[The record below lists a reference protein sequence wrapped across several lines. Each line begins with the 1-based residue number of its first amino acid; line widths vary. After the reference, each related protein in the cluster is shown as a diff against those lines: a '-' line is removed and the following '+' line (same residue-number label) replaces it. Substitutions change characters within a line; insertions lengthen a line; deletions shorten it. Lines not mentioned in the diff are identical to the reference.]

1 MRNLDILRPLSAAA
15 ILICLSANASSAG
28 DFVPADLGTAS
39 VQSTGQRSSQPNLDV
54 PRQMIA
60 FRQTATAMRLE
71 GEDAAKELTFYLSAD
86 QVTTAG
92 ILRLSYTNAVS
103 VMPDDAVLD
112 VELNGKP
119 LAAFP
124 IRSPNGPATHDFPVS
139 AKYLTVG
146 WNQVRLRAKQ
156 HHRIDCSVQAT
167 YELWTQVDP
176 LVSGFLTSER
186 PKDGDLASLLSV
198 GRNGDGATEIRVI
211 AGNDAPQ
218 TTLRDSLYLVQT
230 LALVLGREDLSVTIG
245 DVGGSGPGIDL
256 YLGDPSDTKLPQP
269 ARDALTA
276 APRGLFVRQGE
287 NGRHI
292 VTMRGSNKSELQ
304 SLLLAAVN
312 GPLLPLIRA
321 NKLAMTETRIDGES
335 PGTHPLSSVGY
346 QTTPFAGRLF
356 QTSFDVVMPADFYPG
371 DYATV
376 DLNLNAATAP
386 GLTPGTQ
393 LLVRVNERAV
403 ASLVLYD
410 PEGATLKDKPL
421 ELPLRAFHPGV
432 NHVRVLAEV
441 PLASDL
447 TCDPAARDEAR
458 SRFLLLEETTVTI
471 PPLARAGRLPDLAA
485 FAGTSFP
492 LKGSAAFDLY
502 VDTATPARLGSALT
516 LLTRLAMSAGHPLPA
531 ELKIGRP
538 DPRQTTNAL
547 IVGAGGEPL
556 ELAALAGQKG
566 DRLQPL
572 ATDDLIT
579 ASVTAGDQLS
589 DSQALLD
596 AFQVETRLEHDQ
608 LSLKSRASDWV
619 ARVSTTVN
627 RWLAYKDI
635 GREDVKIDPRDRLIS
650 VKQVA
655 SAESAAVWTYVNA
668 ADETMLQQGVAALTK
683 PATWTALEGGEAV
696 IRRSDLEL
704 VNRYP
709 ESYSFFPITDTSPA
723 NLRRLAAAWLSDNF
737 MIYVGLVLALM
748 GGFGWW
754 VGYVVP
760 RKGVRTVE

>member
-1 MRNLDILRPLSAAA
+1 MHNLEILRRLSAAA
-15 ILICLSANASSAG
+15 ILVCLSANASRAG
-28 DFVPADLGTAS
+28 DFVPADLGAAS
-39 VQSTGQRSSQPNLDV
+39 VQSTVQTGSDI
-54 PRQMIA
+54 PRQMVA
-60 FRQTATAMRLE
+60 FRQSATAMRLE
-71 GEDAAKELTFYLSAD
+71 GEDAPRELTFYLSPD

-124 IRSPNGPATHDFPVS
+124 IRSPNGPATHDIPVAS
-139 AKYLTVG
+139 KDLTVG
-146 WNQVRLRAKQ
+146 WNQIRLRAKQ

-167 YELWTQVDP
+167 YELWTQIDP
-176 LVSGFLTSER
+176 LVSGFLTSAR
-186 PKDGDLASLLSV
+186 PKDGDFASLLSV

-211 AGNDAPQ
+211 AGQDAPQ
-218 TTLRDSLYLVQT
+218 TTLRDSLSLVQT
-230 LALVLGREDLSVTIG
+230 LALVLGREDLSVSVG
-245 DVGGSGPGIDL
+245 DIGGSGPGIDL
-256 YLGDPSDTKLPQP
+256 YLGDPLDAKLPQP
-269 ARDALTA
+269 ARDALAA

-287 NGRHI
+287 NGRHV
-292 VTMRGSNKSELQ
+292 VTMRGSNKSEFQ

-312 GPLLPLIRA
+312 GPLLPLIRT
-321 NKLAMTETRIDGES
+321 NKLAMAQTRIDGES
-335 PGTHPLSSVGY
+335 PGTHSLSSIGY

-386 GLTPGTQ
+386 GLAPGTQ

-410 PEGATLKDKPL
+410 PEGTTLKDKPL

-432 NHVRVLAEV
+432 NHVRVLAEL

-447 TCDPAARDEAR
+447 ACDPAQREETR

-516 LLTRLAMSAGHPLPA
+516 LLTRLALSAGHPLPA

-538 DPRQTTNAL
+538 DPRQATNAL
-547 IVGAGGEPL
+547 IVGAGSEPM
-556 ELAALAGQKG
+556 ELAELAGQKG
-566 DRLQPL
+566 DRLPFS
-572 ATDDLIT
+572 ATDDLVT

-608 LSLKSRASDWV
+608 LSLKSRVSDWV
-619 ARVSTTVN
+619 ATASTTVN

-635 GREDVKIDPRDRLIS
+635 GREDVKVDPRDRLIS
-650 VKQVA
+650 VRQVA
-655 SAESAAVWTYVNA
+655 SSESSAVWTYVNA
-668 ADETMLQQGVAALTK
+668 TDETLLQQGVATLTK
-683 PATWTALEGGEAV
+683 PAIWTALEGGESV

-737 MIYVGLVLALM
+737 IIYVGLVLALM

>member
-1 MRNLDILRPLSAAA
+1 MRKLDILRPLSASA
-15 ILICLSANASSAG
+15 ILICLSTDVSSAG
-28 DFVPADLGTAS
+28 DFVPADLGAATA
-39 VQSTGQRSSQPNLDV
+39 QSTGQSGSDV
-54 PRQMIA
+54 PRQMVA
-60 FRQTATAMRLE
+60 FRQAATNMRLE
-71 GEDAAKELTFYLSAD
+71 GEDAARDLTFYLSAD

-92 ILRLSYTNAVS
+92 ILRLRYTNAVS

-124 IRSPNGPATHDFPVS
+124 IRSPNGPATHDIPVS
-139 AKYLTVG
+139 AKDLTVG
-146 WNQVRLRAKQ
+146 WNRVRLRAKQ

-176 LVSGFLTSER
+176 LVSGFLTSAR
-186 PKDGDLASLLSV
+186 PKDGDIASLLSV
-198 GRNGDGATEIRVI
+198 GRTGDGATEIRVI
-211 AGNDAPQ
+211 AANDPTQ
-218 TTLRDSLYLVQT
+218 TTLRDSLPLVQT
-230 LALVLGREDLSVTIG
+230 LALVLGREDLSVSVG
-245 DVGGSGPGIDL
+245 DVAGSGPGIDL
-256 YLGDPSDTKLPQP
+256 YLGDPSDPKLPQS
-269 ARDALTA
+269 ARDALAA

-292 VTMRGSNKSELQ
+292 VTMRGSNTSEIQ

-312 GPLLPLIRA
+312 GPMLPLIRS
-321 NKLAMTETRIDGES
+321 NKLAVAETRIDGES
-335 PGTHPLSSVGY
+335 PGTHALSSVGY

-356 QTSFDVVMPADFYPG
+356 QTSFDVVMPSDFYPG

-386 GLTPGTQ
+386 GLAPGTQ

-410 PEGATLKDKPL
+410 PESTTLKDKPL

-447 TCDPAARDEAR
+447 SCDPTARDETR

-485 FAGTSFP
+485 FAGSSFP
-492 LKGSAAFDLY
+492 LKGTTAFDLY
-502 VDTATPARLGSALT
+502 VDTATPTRFGSALT

-538 DPRQTTNAL
+538 DPHMSTNAL
-547 IVGAGGEPL
+547 IVGASGQPL
-556 ELAALAGQKG
+556 ELAALAGHKG
-566 DRLQPL
+566 DRLQPSS
-572 ATDDLIT
+572 TDDLVT
-579 ASVTAGDQLS
+579 ASVTAGEQLS

-619 ARVSTTVN
+619 ARASTTVN

-635 GREDVKIDPRDRLIS
+635 GREDVKIDPRDRLIT

-737 MIYVGLVLALM
+737 IIYVGLVLALM

>member
-1 MRNLDILRPLSAAA
+1 MRNRDVLRPLSAAA
-15 ILICLSANASSAG
+15 IFVCLSANASRSG
-28 DFVPADLGTAS
+28 DFVPVDLGTAS
-39 VQSTGQRSSQPNLDV
+39 VQSPVQAGSDI
-54 PRQMIA
+54 PRQMVA
-60 FRQTATAMRLE
+60 FRQSAAAMRLE
-71 GEDAAKELTFYLSAD
+71 GEDAPRELAFYLSAD

-92 ILRLSYTNAVS
+92 LLRLSYTNAVS
-103 VMPDDAVLD
+103 VMPEDGMLE

-119 LAAFP
+119 LAALP
-124 IRSPNGPATHDFPVS
+124 IRSPNGPATHDLAVA
-139 AKYLTVG
+139 AKDLIVG

-167 YELWTQVDP
+167 YELWTQIDP
-176 LVSGFLTSER
+176 LVSGFLTSAG
-186 PKDGDLASLLSV
+186 PKDGDIASLLSV

-211 AGNDAPQ
+211 AANDATQP
-218 TTLRDSLYLVQT
+218 TLRDSLPLVQT
-230 LALVLGREDLSVTIG
+230 LALVLGREDLNVSVG

-256 YLGDPSDTKLPQP
+256 YLGDPSDPKLPQP
-269 ARDALTA
+269 ARDALAA

-287 NGRHI
+287 NGRYI
-292 VTMRGSNKSELQ
+292 ITMRGSNKSELQ
-304 SLLLAAVN
+304 SRLLAAVN
-312 GPLLPLIRA
+312 GPLLPLIRS
-321 NKLAMTETRIDGES
+321 NKVAMTEMRIDGES
-335 PGTHPLSSVGY
+335 PGTHPLSSIGY

-410 PEGATLKDKPL
+410 PEGTTLKDKPL

-441 PLASDL
+441 PIASDL
-447 TCDPAARDEAR
+447 TCDPASRDEAR

-492 LKGSAAFDLY
+492 FKSSAAFDLY
-502 VDTATPARLGSALT
+502 VDTATPVRLGSALT
-516 LLTRLAMSAGHPLPA
+516 LLTRLARSAGHPLPA

-538 DPRQTTNAL
+538 DPRQSTNAL
-547 IVGAGGEPL
+547 IVGASGEPL
-556 ELAALAGQKG
+556 ELAALAGQKR
-566 DRLQPL
+566 DRLQPSSI
-572 ATDDLIT
+572 DDLTT
-579 ASVTAGDQLS
+579 ASVVAGGPLS

-619 ARVSTTVN
+619 ARASTTVN

-635 GREDVKIDPRDRLIS
+635 GREDVKVDPHDRLIS
-650 VKQVA
+650 VRQVA
-655 SAESAAVWTYVNA
+655 SSESSAVWTYVNA
-668 ADETMLQQGVAALTK
+668 ADESMLQQGVAALTK

-709 ESYSFFPITDTSPA
+709 ESYSFFPITDTSLA

-737 MIYVGLVLALM
+737 IVYVGLVLALM

>member
-1 MRNLDILRPLSAAA
+1 MHNLEVLRRLSAAA
-15 ILICLSANASSAG
+15 ILICLSANASHAG
-28 DFVPADLGTAS
+28 DFVPADLGAAS
-39 VQSTGQRSSQPNLDV
+39 VQSAGQAVSDI
-54 PRQMIA
+54 PRQMVA

-71 GEDAAKELTFYLSAD
+71 GEDAARELSFYLSAE
-86 QVTTAG
+86 QVATAG
-92 ILRLSYTNAVS
+92 LLRLSYTNAVS
-103 VMPDDAVLD
+103 VMPDDAMLD
-112 VELNGKP
+112 IELNGKP
-119 LAAFP
+119 LTALP
-124 IRSPNGPATHDFPVS
+124 IRSPNGPATHDIPVA
-139 AKYLTVG
+139 AKDLTVG

-176 LVSGFLTSER
+176 LISGFLTSAR
-186 PKDGDLASLLSV
+186 PKDGDLAGLLSV

-211 AGNDAPQ
+211 ARNDAPQ
-218 TTLRDSLYLVQT
+218 TILRDSLPLVQT
-230 LALVLGREDLSVTIG
+230 LALVLGREDLDITVG

-256 YLGDPSDTKLPQP
+256 YLGDPADANLPQP
-269 ARDALTA
+269 ARDALAA

-287 NGRHI
+287 HGRQI

-304 SLLLAAVN
+304 SLLVAAVN

-321 NKLAMTETRIDGES
+321 NKFAMTKTRIDGES
-335 PGTHPLSSVGY
+335 PGTHPLSSIGY

-386 GLTPGTQ
+386 GLAPGTQ

-410 PEGATLKDKPL
+410 PEGTTLENKPL

-447 TCDPAARDEAR
+447 VCDPAARDEAR

-492 LKGSAAFDLY
+492 FKGPAAFDFY
-502 VDTATPARLGSALT
+502 VDAATPARLGSALT

-538 DPRQTTNAL
+538 DPRKTTNAL

-566 DRLQPL
+566 DRLQPSS
-572 ATDDLIT
+572 TDDLIT
-579 ASVTAGDQLS
+579 ASVKAGGQLS

-596 AFQVETRLEHDQ
+596 AFQVETRLERDQ

-619 ARVSTTVN
+619 ATASTTVN

-650 VKQVA
+650 LKQVA
-655 SAESAAVWTYVNA
+655 SADGAAVWTYVNA
-668 ADETMLQQGVAALTK
+668 VDETMLQQGVAALTK
-683 PATWTALEGGEAV
+683 PATWTALEGGESV

-737 MIYVGLVLALM
+737 IIYVGLVLALM

>member
-1 MRNLDILRPLSAAA
+1 MHNLEILRRLSAAA
-15 ILICLSANASSAG
+15 ILVCLSANASGAG
-28 DFVPADLGTAS
+28 DFVPADLGAAS
-39 VQSTGQRSSQPNLDV
+39 VQSTVQTGSDI
-54 PRQMIA
+54 PRQMVA
-60 FRQTATAMRLE
+60 FRQPATAMRLE
-71 GEDAAKELTFYLSAD
+71 GEDAPRELTFYLSPD

-124 IRSPNGPATHDFPVS
+124 IRSPNGPATHDIPVAS
-139 AKYLTVG
+139 KDLTVG
-146 WNQVRLRAKQ
+146 WNQIRLRAKQ

-167 YELWTQVDP
+167 YELWTQIDP
-176 LVSGFLTSER
+176 LVSGFLTSAR
-186 PKDGDLASLLSV
+186 PKDGDFASLLSV

-211 AGNDAPQ
+211 AGQDAPQ
-218 TTLRDSLYLVQT
+218 TTLRDSLSLVQT
-230 LALVLGREDLSVTIG
+230 LALVLGREDLSVSVG
-245 DVGGSGPGIDL
+245 DVGGSGPGIDI
-256 YLGDPSDTKLPQP
+256 YLGDPLDAKLPQP
-269 ARDALTA
+269 ARDALAA

-287 NGRHI
+287 NGRYV
-292 VTMRGSNKSELQ
+292 VTMRGSNKSEFQ

-312 GPLLPLIRA
+312 GPLLPLIRT
-321 NKLAMTETRIDGES
+321 NKLAMAQTRIDGES
-335 PGTHPLSSVGY
+335 PGTHSLSSIGY

-386 GLTPGTQ
+386 GLAPGTQ

-410 PEGATLKDKPL
+410 PEGTTLKDKPL

-432 NHVRVLAEV
+432 NHVRVLAEL

-447 TCDPAARDEAR
+447 SCDPAQREEAR

-516 LLTRLAMSAGHPLPA
+516 LLTRLALSAGHPLPA

-538 DPRQTTNAL
+538 DPRQSTNAL
-547 IVGAGGEPL
+547 IVGAGDEPL
-556 ELAALAGQKG
+556 ELAELAGQKG
-566 DRLQPL
+566 DRLPFS
-572 ATDDLIT
+572 ATDDLVT

-619 ARVSTTVN
+619 ATASTTIN

-635 GREDVKIDPRDRLIS
+635 GREDVKVDPRDKLIS
-650 VKQVA
+650 VRQVA
-655 SAESAAVWTYVNA
+655 SSESSAVWTYVNA
-668 ADETMLQQGVAALTK
+668 ADETLLQQGVAALTK
-683 PATWTALEGGEAV
+683 PATWTALEGEESV

-737 MIYVGLVLALM
+737 IIYVGLVLALM

>member
-1 MRNLDILRPLSAAA
+1 MHNLEVLRRLSAAA
-15 ILICLSANASSAG
+15 ILICLSANASHAV
-28 DFVPADLGTAS
+28 DFVPADLGAAS
-39 VQSTGQRSSQPNLDV
+39 VQSAGQAVSDI
-54 PRQMIA
+54 PRQMVA

-71 GEDAAKELTFYLSAD
+71 GEDAARELSFYMSAE
-86 QVTTAG
+86 QVATAG
-92 ILRLSYTNAVS
+92 LLRLSYTNAVS

-112 VELNGKP
+112 IELNGKP
-119 LAAFP
+119 LAALP
-124 IRSPNGPATHDFPVS
+124 IRSPNGPATHDIPVA
-139 AKYLTVG
+139 AKDLTVG

-176 LVSGFLTSER
+176 LISGFLTSAR
-186 PKDGDLASLLSV
+186 PKDGDLAGLLSV

-218 TTLRDSLYLVQT
+218 TTLRDSLPLVQT
-230 LALVLGREDLSVTIG
+230 LALVLGREDLDITVG

-256 YLGDPSDTKLPQP
+256 YLGDPADANLPQP
-269 ARDALTA
+269 ARDALA
-276 APRGLFVRQGE
+276 GAPRGLFVRQGE
-287 NGRHI
+287 HGRQI

-304 SLLLAAVN
+304 SLLVAAVN

-321 NKLAMTETRIDGES
+321 NKFAMTKTRIDGES
-335 PGTHPLSSVGY
+335 PGTHPLSSIGY

-386 GLTPGTQ
+386 GLAPGTQ

-410 PEGATLKDKPL
+410 PEGTTLENKPL

-447 TCDPAARDEAR
+447 VCDPAARDEAR

-492 LKGSAAFDLY
+492 FNGQAAFDFY
-502 VDTATPARLGSALT
+502 VDAATPARLGSALT

-538 DPRQTTNAL
+538 DPRKTTNAL

-566 DRLQPL
+566 DRLQPSS
-572 ATDDLIT
+572 TDDLIT
-579 ASVTAGDQLS
+579 ASVKAGGQLS

-596 AFQVETRLEHDQ
+596 AFQVETRLERDQ

-619 ARVSTTVN
+619 ATASTTVN

-635 GREDVKIDPRDRLIS
+635 GREDVMVDPRDQLIS
-650 VKQVA
+650 IRQVA
-655 SAESAAVWTYVNA
+655 SSESSAVWTYVNA
-668 ADETMLQQGVAALTK
+668 SDETLLHQGVAALTK
-683 PATWTALEGGEAV
+683 PATWTALEGGESV

-737 MIYVGLVLALM
+737 IIYVGLVLTLM

>member
-1 MRNLDILRPLSAAA
+1 MHNLEILRRLSAAA
-15 ILICLSANASSAG
+15 ILVCLSANASPAG
-28 DFVPADLGTAS
+28 DFVPTDLGAAS
-39 VQSTGQRSSQPNLDV
+39 VQSTVQTGSDI
-54 PRQMIA
+54 PRQMVA
-60 FRQTATAMRLE
+60 FRQSATAMRLE
-71 GEDAAKELTFYLSAD
+71 GEDAPRELTFYLSPD

-119 LAAFP
+119 LATFP
-124 IRSPNGPATHDFPVS
+124 IRSPNGPATHDIPVA
-139 AKYLTVG
+139 AKDLTVG
-146 WNQVRLRAKQ
+146 WNQIRLRAKQ

-167 YELWTQVDP
+167 YELWTQIDP
-176 LVSGFLTSER
+176 LVSGFLTSAR
-186 PKDGDLASLLSV
+186 PKDGDFASLLSV

-211 AGNDAPQ
+211 AGEDAPQ
-218 TTLRDSLYLVQT
+218 TTLRDSLSLVQT
-230 LALVLGREDLSVTIG
+230 LALVLGREDLSVSVG
-245 DVGGSGPGIDL
+245 GVGGSGPGIDL
-256 YLGDPSDTKLPQP
+256 YLGDPLDAKLPQP
-269 ARDALTA
+269 ARDALAA

-287 NGRHI
+287 NGRQI

-312 GPLLPLIRA
+312 GPLLPLIRT
-321 NKLAMTETRIDGES
+321 NKLAMAQTRIDGEN
-335 PGTHPLSSVGY
+335 PGTHSLSSIGY

-386 GLTPGTQ
+386 GLAPGTQ

-410 PEGATLKDKPL
+410 PEGTTLKDKPL
-421 ELPLRAFHPGV
+421 ALPLRAFHPGV
-432 NHVRVLAEV
+432 NHVRVLAEL

-447 TCDPAARDEAR
+447 SCDPAQREEAR

-516 LLTRLAMSAGHPLPA
+516 LLTRLALSAGHPLSA

-538 DPRQTTNAL
+538 DPRQSMNAL
-547 IVGAGGEPL
+547 VVGVGNERL
-556 ELAALAGQKG
+556 ELAELAGQKG
-566 DRLQPL
+566 DRLPL
-572 ATDDLIT
+572 SATDDLVT

-619 ARVSTTVN
+619 ATASTTVN

-635 GREDVKIDPRDRLIS
+635 GREDVKVDPRDKLIS
-650 VKQVA
+650 VRQVA
-655 SAESAAVWTYVNA
+655 SSESSAVWTYVNA
-668 ADETMLQQGVAALTK
+668 ADETLLQQGVAALTK
-683 PATWTALEGGEAV
+683 PATWTALEGEESV

-737 MIYVGLVLALM
+737 IIYVGLVLALM

>member
-1 MRNLDILRPLSAAA
+1 MHNHEFLRRLSAAA
-15 ILICLSANASSAG
+15 MLICLSANVSRAG

-39 VQSTGQRSSQPNLDV
+39 VQSTLQAASDI
-54 PRQMIA
+54 PRQMVA

-71 GEDAAKELTFYLSAD
+71 GEGAARELTFYLSPE

-103 VMPDDAVLD
+103 VLPDDAVLD

-119 LAAFP
+119 LAALP
-124 IRSPNGPATHDFPVS
+124 IRSPNGPATHDLPVS
-139 AKYLTVG
+139 AKDLTVG
-146 WNQVRLRAKQ
+146 WNKVRLRAKQ

-167 YELWTQVDP
+167 YELWTQIDP
-176 LVSGFLTSER
+176 LVSGFLSGAR
-186 PKDGDLASLLSV
+186 PRDGDLASLLSV

-211 AGNDAPQ
+211 AGNEAPQ
-218 TTLRDSLYLVQT
+218 TTLRDGLPLVQT
-230 LALVLGREDLSVTIG
+230 LALVLGREDLSVSVG

-256 YLGDPSDTKLPQP
+256 FIGDPSDTKLPQT
-269 ARDALTA
+269 ARDALNA

-287 NGRHI
+287 NGRHV
-292 VTMRGSNKSELQ
+292 VTMRGSNKSEIQ

-321 NKLAMTETRIDGES
+321 NKLAMAQTRIDGES

-376 DLNLNAATAP
+376 DLDLNAATAP
-386 GLTPGTQ
+386 GLAPGTQ

-410 PEGATLKDKPL
+410 PEGTTLKEKPL

-432 NHVRVLAEV
+432 NHVRVLAEL

-447 TCDPAARDEAR
+447 TCDPAGRDEAR

-492 LKGSAAFDLY
+492 FKGADSFGLY
-502 VDTATPARLGSALT
+502 VDTPTPARLGSALT
-516 LLTRLAMSAGHPLPA
+516 LLTRLALSAGHPLPA

-538 DPRQTTNAL
+538 DARQSTNAL
-547 IVGAGGEPL
+547 IVGAGEEPL
-556 ELAALAGQKG
+556 ELAELSGQKG
-566 DRLQPL
+566 DRLQL
-572 ATDDLIT
+572 SATDDLVT
-579 ASVTAGDQLS
+579 ASVTTGGQIS

-596 AFQVETRLEHDQ
+596 AFQVETRLAHDQ
-608 LSLKSRASDWV
+608 LSLKSRASDWI
-619 ARVSTTVN
+619 ARASTTVN

-635 GREDVKIDPRDRLIS
+635 GREDVKVDPRDRLIS
-650 VKQVA
+650 LRQVA
-655 SAESAAVWTYVNA
+655 AAEGAAVWTYVNA
-668 ADETMLQQGVAALTK
+668 SDETLLQQGVAALTR

-709 ESYSFFPITDTSPA
+709 ETYSFFPITDTSPT

>member
-1 MRNLDILRPLSAAA
+1 MHNLDILRRLSAAA
-15 ILICLSANASSAG
+15 ILFCLSANATRAG

-39 VQSTGQRSSQPNLDV
+39 VQSAVQAGSDI
-54 PRQMIA
+54 PRHMIA
-60 FRQTATAMRLE
+60 FRQTATGMRLE
-71 GEDAAKELTFYLSAD
+71 GEDAPRELSFYLSAD
-86 QVTTAG
+86 QVTAAG

-103 VMPDDAVLD
+103 VMPDTAVLD
-112 VELNGKP
+112 IELNGKP
-119 LAAFP
+119 LTALP
-124 IRSPNGPATHDFPVS
+124 IRSPNGPATHDIPVA
-139 AKYLTVG
+139 AKDLAVG

-156 HHRIDCSVQAT
+156 HHRIDCSIDAT
-167 YELWTQVDP
+167 YELWTQIDP
-176 LVSGFLTSER
+176 LVSGFLSSAP
-186 PKDGDLASLLSV
+186 PKDGDFASLLSV
-198 GRNGDGATEIRVI
+198 GRNGDGATEIRVV
-211 AGNDAPQ
+211 AGKDARQ
-218 TTLRDSLYLVQT
+218 VTLRDSLPLVQT
-230 LALVLGREDLSVTIG
+230 LALLLGREDLSVSVG
-245 DVGGSGPGIDL
+245 DFGGSGPGIDL
-256 YLGDPSDTKLPQP
+256 YLGDPADAKLPQS
-269 ARDALTA
+269 ARDTLAA
-276 APRGLFVRQGE
+276 APRGLFVLQGE
-287 NGRHI
+287 NGRQI
-292 VTMRGSNKSELQ
+292 VTLRGSNKSELQ

-312 GPLLPLIRA
+312 GPLLPVIRA
-321 NKLAMTETRIDGES
+321 NKLTMAQTRIDGES
-335 PGTHPLSSVGY
+335 PGTHPLSRIGY

-376 DLNLNAATAP
+376 DLNLDAATAP
-386 GLTPGTQ
+386 GLAPGTQ

-410 PEGATLKDKPL
+410 PEGTTLKDKPL

-432 NHVRVLAEV
+432 NHVRVLAEL
-441 PLASDL
+441 PTASDL
-447 TCDPAARDEAR
+447 VCDPAGRDETR

-492 LKGSAAFDLY
+492 FTGSSTFDLY

-538 DPRQTTNAL
+538 NPRQSTNAL

-556 ELAALAGQKG
+556 ELAALKG
-566 DRLQPL
+566 DRLQPFS
-572 ATDDLIT
+572 TDDLTT
-579 ASVTAGDQLS
+579 ASVSTNDQLS

-619 ARVSTTVN
+619 ARASTTVN

-635 GREDVKIDPRDRLIS
+635 GREDVTVDPRDRLIS
-650 VKQVA
+650 VRQVA
-655 SAESAAVWTYVNA
+655 AAEGAAVWTYVKA
-668 ADETMLQQGVAALTK
+668 ADETLLQQGVTALTK

-709 ESYSFFPITDTSPA
+709 ETYSFFPITDTSPA

-737 MIYVGLVLALM
+737 LIYVGLVLALM
-748 GGFGWW
+748 GSFGWW

>member
-15 ILICLSANASSAG
+15 ILLCLSPDVSSAG
-28 DFVPADLGTAS
+28 DFVPADLGTAT
-39 VQSTGQRSSQPNLDV
+39 VQSTGQTSSDV
-54 PRQMIA
+54 PRQMVA

-71 GEDAAKELTFYLSAD
+71 GEDAARDLTFYLSAD

-103 VMPDDAVLD
+103 VMPDDATLD

-124 IRSPNGPATHDFPVS
+124 IRSPNGPATHDIPVA
-139 AKYLTVG
+139 AKDLAVG

-176 LVSGFLTSER
+176 LVSGFLTSAR
-186 PKDGDLASLLSV
+186 PKAGDIASLLSV

-211 AGNDAPQ
+211 AGQDAPQ
-218 TTLRDSLYLVQT
+218 TTLRDSLSLVQT
-230 LALVLGREDLSVTIG
+230 LALVLGREDLSVSVG

-256 YLGDPSDTKLPQP
+256 YLGDPSDAKLPQP
-269 ARDALTA
+269 ARDALAA

-287 NGRHI
+287 NGRHM
-292 VTMRGSNKSELQ
+292 VTMRGSNKSEFQ

-321 NKLAMTETRIDGES
+321 NKLSMTETRIDGES

-376 DLNLNAATAP
+376 DLNLDAATAP
-386 GLTPGTQ
+386 GLAPGTQ

-410 PEGATLKDKPL
+410 PEGTTLKDKPL

-441 PLASDL
+441 PIASDL
-447 TCDPAARDEAR
+447 TCDPASREEAR

-492 LKGSAAFDLY
+492 LKGSATFDLY

-516 LLTRLAMSAGHPLPA
+516 LLTRLALSAGHPLPA
-531 ELKIGRP
+531 ELKAGRP
-538 DPRQTTNAL
+538 DPRKSTNAL
-547 IVGAGGEPL
+547 IVGATGEPL
-556 ELAALAGQKG
+556 ELAALAGHKG
-566 DRLQPL
+566 DRLQPSSI
-572 ATDDLIT
+572 DDLTT
-579 ASVTAGDQLS
+579 ASVVAGDPLS

-635 GREDVKIDPRDRLIS
+635 GREDVKVDLRDRLIS
-650 VKQVA
+650 VRQVA
-655 SAESAAVWTYVNA
+655 SSESSAVWTYVNA
-668 ADETMLQQGVAALTK
+668 ADESLLQQGVAALTK

-709 ESYSFFPITDTSPA
+709 ENYSFFPITDTSPA

-737 MIYVGLVLALM
+737 IIYVGLVLALM

>member
-1 MRNLDILRPLSAAA
+1 MRNLEILRRLSAAA
-15 ILICLSANASSAG
+15 ILVCLPAGGSRAG
-28 DFVPADLGTAS
+28 DFVPADLGTTS
-39 VQSTGQRSSQPNLDV
+39 VETAVQAAAPTA
-54 PRQMIA
+54 RQMIA
-60 FRQTATAMRLE
+60 FRQTAADMRLE
-71 GEDAAKELTFYLSAD
+71 GEDATRDLSFYLSAS

-92 ILRLSYTNAVS
+92 LLRLSYTNAVS
-103 VMPDDAVLD
+103 IMPDDAVLD

-119 LAAFP
+119 LVAFP
-124 IRSPNGPATHDFPVS
+124 IRSPNGPATHDIAVD
-139 AKYLTVG
+139 AKDLTVG
-146 WNQVRLRAKQ
+146 WNRVRLRAKQ
-156 HHRIDCSVQAT
+156 YHRIDCSVQAT

-176 LVSGFLTSER
+176 LVSGFLTSAR
-186 PKDGDLASLLSV
+186 PNEGDFASLLAV

-211 AGNDAPQ
+211 AGNDAAQ
-218 TTLRDSLYLVQT
+218 TTLRDSLPVAQT
-230 LALVLGREDLSVTIG
+230 LALVLDREDLSVTVG

-256 YLGDPSDTKLPQP
+256 YLGDPEDAKLPQA
-269 ARDALTA
+269 ARDALSA
-276 APRGLFVRQGE
+276 APRGLSVREGE

-292 VTMRGSNKSELQ
+292 VTIRGSNKSELQ

-312 GPLLPLIRA
+312 GPLQPLIRSQKQA
-321 NKLAMTETRIDGES
+321 LGKTRIDGES
-335 PGTHPLSSVGY
+335 PGTHTLSSVGY

-356 QTSFDVVMPADFYPG
+356 QTGFDVVMPADFYPG

-376 DLNLNAATAP
+376 DLHLNAATAP
-386 GLTPGTQ
+386 GLAPGTQ

-410 PEGATLKDKPL
+410 PEGTTLKDKPL

-432 NHVRVLAEV
+432 NHVRILAEV

-447 TCDPAARDEAR
+447 ACDPAARDEAR

-492 LKGSAAFDLY
+492 FQGSAAFDLY
-502 VDTATPARLGSALT
+502 VDKATPARLGSALT
-516 LLTRLAMSAGHPLPA
+516 LLSRLAMSAGHPLAA
-531 ELKIGRP
+531 EIKIGRP
-538 DPRQTTNAL
+538 DPRQSTNAL
-547 IVGAGGEPL
+547 IIGAGSEPL

-566 DRLQPL
+566 NRPRPS

-579 ASVTAGDQLS
+579 ASVTTGDQLS

-596 AFQVETRLEHDQ
+596 AFQVETRLEQDQ
-608 LSLKSRASDWV
+608 RSLKSRASDWV
-619 ARVSTTVN
+619 ARASTTVN

-635 GREDVKIDPRDRLIS
+635 GREDVKIDPRDRMIS

-655 SAESAAVWTYVNA
+655 SAEGDAVWTYINA
-668 ADETMLQQGVAALTK
+668 PDEALLQQGVAALTM
-683 PATWTALEGGEAV
+683 PATWTTLEGGEAV
-696 IRRSDLEL
+696 IRRSDLQL

-709 ESYSFFPITDTSPA
+709 ESYSFLPITDTSPA

-737 MIYVGLVLALM
+737 IVYVGLVLAFM
-748 GGFGWW
+748 GSFGCW

>member
-1 MRNLDILRPLSAAA
+1 MHKVAILRRLSAAA
-15 ILICLSANASSAG
+15 ILVCLSANASRAG
-28 DFVPADLGTAS
+28 DFVPADLGAAS
-39 VQSTGQRSSQPNLDV
+39 VQSTVQTGSDI
-54 PRQMIA
+54 PRQMVA
-60 FRQTATAMRLE
+60 FRQSATAMRLE
-71 GEDAAKELTFYLSAD
+71 GEDTPRELTFYLSPD

-119 LAAFP
+119 LAALP
-124 IRSPNGPATHDFPVS
+124 IRSPNGPATHDIPVA
-139 AKYLTVG
+139 AKDLTVG
-146 WNQVRLRAKQ
+146 WNQIRLRAKQ

-167 YELWTQVDP
+167 YELWTQIDP
-176 LVSGFLTSER
+176 LVSGFLTSAR
-186 PKDGDLASLLSV
+186 PKDGDFASLLSV

-211 AGNDAPQ
+211 VGQDAPQ
-218 TTLRDSLYLVQT
+218 TTLRDSLSLVQT
-230 LALVLGREDLSVTIG
+230 MALVLGREDLSITVG

-256 YLGDPSDTKLPQP
+256 YLGDPLDAKLPQP

-292 VTMRGSNKSELQ
+292 VTMRGSNKSEFQ

-312 GPLLPLIRA
+312 GPLLPLIRT
-321 NKLAMTETRIDGES
+321 NKLAMAQTRIDGES
-335 PGTHPLSSVGY
+335 PGTHSLSSIGY

-386 GLTPGTQ
+386 GLAPGTQ

-403 ASLVLYD
+403 ASLVLYN
-410 PEGATLKDKPL
+410 PEGTTLKDKPL

-432 NHVRVLAEV
+432 NHVRVLAEL

-447 TCDPAARDEAR
+447 TCDPARRDEAR

-516 LLTRLAMSAGHPLPA
+516 LLTRLALSAGHPLPA

-538 DPRQTTNAL
+538 DPRQSTNAL
-547 IVGAGGEPL
+547 VVGVGDQRL
-556 ELAALAGQKG
+556 ELAELAGQKG
-566 DRLQPL
+566 DRLPFS
-572 ATDDLIT
+572 ATDNLVT
-579 ASVTAGDQLS
+579 ASVTAGNQLS

-619 ARVSTTVN
+619 ATASTTVN

-635 GREDVKIDPRDRLIS
+635 GREDVQVDPRDRLIS
-650 VKQVA
+650 VRQVA
-655 SAESAAVWTYVNA
+655 SSESSAVWTYVSA
-668 ADETMLQQGVAALTK
+668 ADETLLQQGVAALTK

-737 MIYVGLVLALM
+737 IIYVGLVLALM

>member
-15 ILICLSANASSAG
+15 ILLCLSTDVSSAG
-28 DFVPADLGTAS
+28 DFVPADLGTAT
-39 VQSTGQRSSQPNLDV
+39 VQTAGQTSSDV
-54 PRQMIA
+54 PRQMVA

-71 GEDAAKELTFYLSAD
+71 GEDAARDLTFYLSAD

-103 VMPDDAVLD
+103 VMPDDATLD

-124 IRSPNGPATHDFPVS
+124 IRSPNGPATHDIPVA
-139 AKYLTVG
+139 AKDLAVG

-176 LVSGFLTSER
+176 LVSGFLTSAR
-186 PKDGDLASLLSV
+186 PKDGDIASLLSV

-218 TTLRDSLYLVQT
+218 TTLRDSLSLVQT
-230 LALVLGREDLSVTIG
+230 LALVLGREDLSVSVG

-256 YLGDPSDTKLPQP
+256 YLGDPLDARLPQP
-269 ARDALTA
+269 ARDALAA

-292 VTMRGSNKSELQ
+292 VTMRGANKSEFQ

-321 NKLAMTETRIDGES
+321 NKLSMTETRIDGES

-386 GLTPGTQ
+386 GLAPGTQ

-403 ASLVLYD
+403 ASLVLYN

-441 PLASDL
+441 PIASDL
-447 TCDPAARDEAR
+447 TCDPALRDEAR

-492 LKGSAAFDLY
+492 LKGSATFDLY

-516 LLTRLAMSAGHPLPA
+516 LLTRLALSAGHPLPA
-531 ELKIGRP
+531 ELKTGRP
-538 DPRQTTNAL
+538 DPRKSTNAL
-547 IVGAGGEPL
+547 IVGATGEPL
-556 ELAALAGQKG
+556 ELAALAGHKG
-566 DRLQPL
+566 DRLQPSSI
-572 ATDDLIT
+572 DDLTT
-579 ASVTAGDQLS
+579 ASVVAGDPLS

-619 ARVSTTVN
+619 ARASTTVN

-635 GREDVKIDPRDRLIS
+635 GREDVKVDPRDRLIS
-650 VKQVA
+650 VRQVA
-655 SAESAAVWTYVNA
+655 SSESSAVWTYVSA
-668 ADETMLQQGVAALTK
+668 ADESMLQQGVAALTK

-737 MIYVGLVLALM
+737 IIYVGLVLALM

>member
-1 MRNLDILRPLSAAA
+1 MHNLEILRRLSAAA
-15 ILICLSANASSAG
+15 ILVCLSANASRAG

-39 VQSTGQRSSQPNLDV
+39 VQSTVQTGSDIL
-54 PRQMIA
+54 RQMVA
-60 FRQTATAMRLE
+60 FRQSATAMRLE
-71 GEDAAKELTFYLSAD
+71 GEDAPRELTFYLSAD

-103 VMPDDAVLD
+103 VLPDDAMLD

-124 IRSPNGPATHDFPVS
+124 IRSPNGPATHDIPVA
-139 AKYLTVG
+139 AKDLTVG

-167 YELWTQVDP
+167 YELWTQIDP
-176 LVSGFLTSER
+176 LVSGFLTSAR
-186 PKDGDLASLLSV
+186 PKDGDIASLLSV
-198 GRNGDGATEIRVI
+198 GRNGEGATEIRVI
-211 AGNDAPQ
+211 AGQDASQ
-218 TTLRDSLYLVQT
+218 TTLRDSLPLVQT
-230 LALVLGREDLSVTIG
+230 LALVLGREDLSVSVG

-256 YLGDPSDTKLPQP
+256 YLGDPLDAKLPQP
-269 ARDALTA
+269 ARDALAA

-287 NGRHI
+287 NGRHV
-292 VTMRGSNKSELQ
+292 VTMRGSNKSEFQ

-321 NKLAMTETRIDGES
+321 NKLAMAETRIDGES
-335 PGTHPLSSVGY
+335 PGTHALSSIGY

-386 GLTPGTQ
+386 GLAPGTQ

-410 PEGATLKDKPL
+410 PEGTTLKDKPL

-432 NHVRVLAEV
+432 NHVRVLAEL

-447 TCDPAARDEAR
+447 ACDPAQRDEAR

-516 LLTRLAMSAGHPLPA
+516 LLTRLALSAGHPLPA

-538 DPRQTTNAL
+538 DPRLSANAL
-547 IVGAGGEPL
+547 IVGAGDEPL
-556 ELAALAGQKG
+556 ELAELAGQKG
-566 DRLQPL
+566 DRLPL
-572 ATDDLIT
+572 SATDDLVT

-589 DSQALLD
+589 DSQAPLD

-635 GREDVKIDPRDRLIS
+635 GREDAKVDPRDRLIS
-650 VKQVA
+650 VRQVA
-655 SAESAAVWTYVNA
+655 SSESSAVWTYVNA
-668 ADETMLQQGVAALTK
+668 ADETLLQQGVAALTK

-737 MIYVGLVLALM
+737 IIYVGLVLALM

>member
-1 MRNLDILRPLSAAA
+1 MHNHEFLRRLSAAA
-15 ILICLSANASSAG
+15 MLICLSANVSRAG

-39 VQSTGQRSSQPNLDV
+39 VQSTLQAASDI
-54 PRQMIA
+54 PRQMVA

-71 GEDAAKELTFYLSAD
+71 GEGAARELTFYLSPE

-103 VMPDDAVLD
+103 VLPDDAMLD

-119 LAAFP
+119 LAALP
-124 IRSPNGPATHDFPVS
+124 IRSPNGPATHDLPVS
-139 AKYLTVG
+139 AKDLTVG
-146 WNQVRLRAKQ
+146 WNKVRLRAKQ

-167 YELWTQVDP
+167 YELWTQIDP
-176 LVSGFLTSER
+176 LVSGFLSGAR
-186 PKDGDLASLLSV
+186 PRDGDLASLLSV
-198 GRNGDGATEIRVI
+198 GRNGDGATEIRMI
-211 AGNDAPQ
+211 AGNEAPQ
-218 TTLRDSLYLVQT
+218 TILRDGLSLVQT
-230 LALVLGREDLSVTIG
+230 LALVLGREDLSVSVG

-256 YLGDPSDTKLPQP
+256 FIGDPSDTKLPQT
-269 ARDALTA
+269 ARDALNA

-287 NGRHI
+287 NGRHV
-292 VTMRGSNKSELQ
+292 VTMRGSNKSEIQ

-321 NKLAMTETRIDGES
+321 NKLAMAQTRIDGES

-376 DLNLNAATAP
+376 DLDLNAATAP
-386 GLTPGTQ
+386 GLAPGTQ

-410 PEGATLKDKPL
+410 PEGTTLKDKPL

-432 NHVRVLAEV
+432 NHVRVLAEL

-447 TCDPAARDEAR
+447 TCDPAGRDEAR

-492 LKGSAAFDLY
+492 FKGADSFGLY
-502 VDTATPARLGSALT
+502 VDTPTPARLGSALT

-538 DPRQTTNAL
+538 DARQSTNAL
-547 IVGAGGEPL
+547 IVGAGEEPL
-556 ELAALAGQKG
+556 ELAELSGQKG
-566 DRLQPL
+566 DRLQL
-572 ATDDLIT
+572 SATDDLVT
-579 ASVTAGDQLS
+579 ASVTTGGQIS

-596 AFQVETRLEHDQ
+596 AFQVETRLAHDQ
-608 LSLKSRASDWV
+608 LSLKSRASDWI
-619 ARVSTTVN
+619 ARASTTVN

-635 GREDVKIDPRDRLIS
+635 GREDVKVDPRDRLIS
-650 VKQVA
+650 LRQVA
-655 SAESAAVWTYVNA
+655 AAEGTAVWTYVNA
-668 ADETMLQQGVAALTK
+668 SDETLLQQGVAALTR

-709 ESYSFFPITDTSPA
+709 ETYGFFPITDTSPA

>member
-1 MRNLDILRPLSAAA
+1 MRNRDMLHRLSGAAF
-15 ILICLSANASSAG
+15 LICLSASASRGG
-28 DFVPADLGTAS
+28 DFVPADLGTTS
-39 VQSTGQRSSQPNLDV
+39 VETTVQAGPDLA
-54 PRQMIA
+54 RQLVA
-60 FRQTATAMRLE
+60 FNQTATAMRLE
-71 GEDAAKELTFYLSAD
+71 GEDASRELTFYLSAD

-92 ILRLSYTNAVS
+92 LLRLSYTNAVS

-112 VELNGKP
+112 VELNGKS

-124 IRSPNGPATHDFPVS
+124 IRSPNGPATHDIPVA
-139 AKYLTVG
+139 AKDLTVG
-146 WNQVRLRAKQ
+146 WNQVRLRARQ

-176 LVSGFLTSER
+176 LVSGFLTSAR

-198 GRNGDGATEIRVI
+198 GRNGDGATEIRVV
-211 AGNDAPQ
+211 AGSDASQ
-218 TTLRDSLYLVQT
+218 TPLRDSLPLVQT
-230 LALVLGREDLSVTIG
+230 LALVLGREDLNVSIG
-245 DVGGSGPGIDL
+245 DAGGSGPGIDL
-256 YLGDPSDTKLPQP
+256 YLGDPSDVKLPQP
-269 ARDALTA
+269 ARDALAT

-287 NGRHI
+287 NGRYM

-312 GPLLPLIRA
+312 GPLLPLIRS
-321 NKLAMTETRIDGES
+321 NKRAMTETRIDGEI
-335 PGTHPLSSVGY
+335 PGRHTLSSIGY
-346 QTTPFAGRLF
+346 QTMPFAGRLF
-356 QTSFDVVMPADFYPG
+356 QTSFDVLMPSDFYPG

-376 DLNLNAATAP
+376 DLNLDAATAP
-386 GLTPGTQ
+386 GLASGTQ

-410 PEGATLKDKPL
+410 PEGTTLKDKPL
-421 ELPLRAFHPGV
+421 KLPLRAFHPGV
-432 NHVRVLAEV
+432 NHVRVLAEL

-447 TCDPAARDEAR
+447 ACDPTARDEAR

-492 LKGSAAFDLY
+492 FKGSAAFDLY
-502 VDTATPARLGSALT
+502 VDTATPAQLGSALT

-538 DPRQTTNAL
+538 DPRQPTNAL
-547 IVGAGGEPL
+547 IIGAGGEPL
-556 ELAALAGQKG
+556 ELASLPGHKG
-566 DRLQPL
+566 DRLPSSSTDPL
-572 ATDDLIT
+572 TT
-579 ASVTAGDQLS
+579 ASVTAGNGVS

-596 AFQVETRLEHDQ
+596 AFQIETRLEQDQ
-608 LSLKSRASDWV
+608 LSLKSRVLDWA
-619 ARVSTTVN
+619 ARASTTVN
-627 RWLAYKDI
+627 RWLDYKDI
-635 GREDVKIDPRDRLIS
+635 GREDVTIDPRDRLIS
-650 VKQVA
+650 LRQVA
-655 SAESAAVWTYVNA
+655 SAESPAVWTLVNA

-683 PATWTALEGGEAV
+683 PVIWTAIEGGEAV

-737 MIYVGLVLALM
+737 IIYVGLVLALM

-754 VGYVVP
+754 VGYAVP

>member
-1 MRNLDILRPLSAAA
+1 MHNREILRGLSAAA
-15 ILICLSANASSAG
+15 ILVCLSANASRAG
-28 DFVPADLGTAS
+28 DFVPADLGAAS
-39 VQSTGQRSSQPNLDV
+39 VQSTVQAGSDI
-54 PRQMIA
+54 PRQMVA
-60 FRQTATAMRLE
+60 FRQSATAMRLE
-71 GEDAAKELTFYLSAD
+71 GEDAPRELTFYLSPD

-124 IRSPNGPATHDFPVS
+124 IRSPNGPATHDIPVA
-139 AKYLTVG
+139 AKDLTVG
-146 WNQVRLRAKQ
+146 WNQIRLRAKQ

-167 YELWTQVDP
+167 YELWTQIDP
-176 LVSGFLTSER
+176 LVSGFLTSAR
-186 PKDGDLASLLSV
+186 PKDGDFASLLSV

-211 AGNDAPQ
+211 AGQDAPQ
-218 TTLRDSLYLVQT
+218 TTLRDSLPLVQT
-230 LALVLGREDLSVTIG
+230 LALVLGREDLSVSVG

-256 YLGDPSDTKLPQP
+256 YLGDPLDAKLPQP
-269 ARDALTA
+269 ARDALAA

-287 NGRHI
+287 NGRHV
-292 VTMRGSNKSELQ
+292 VTMRGSNKSEFQ

-312 GPLLPLIRA
+312 GPLLPLIRT
-321 NKLAMTETRIDGES
+321 NKLAMAQTRIDGES
-335 PGTHPLSSVGY
+335 PGTHSLSSIGY

-386 GLTPGTQ
+386 GLAPGTQ

-410 PEGATLKDKPL
+410 PEGTTLKDKPL

-432 NHVRVLAEV
+432 NHVRVLAEL

-447 TCDPAARDEAR
+447 ACDPAQREEAR

-516 LLTRLAMSAGHPLPA
+516 LLTRLALSAGHPLPA

-538 DPRQTTNAL
+538 DPRQSTNAL
-547 IVGAGGEPL
+547 IVGAGDEPL
-556 ELAALAGQKG
+556 ELAELAGQKG
-566 DRLQPL
+566 DRLPFS
-572 ATDDLIT
+572 ATDNLVT

-608 LSLKSRASDWV
+608 LSLKSRVSDWV
-619 ARVSTTVN
+619 ATASTTIN

-635 GREDVKIDPRDRLIS
+635 GREDVKVDPRDKLIS
-650 VKQVA
+650 VRQVA
-655 SAESAAVWTYVNA
+655 SSESSAVWTYVNA
-668 ADETMLQQGVAALTK
+668 TDETLLQQGVAALTK
-683 PATWTALEGGEAV
+683 PATWTALEGEEAV

-737 MIYVGLVLALM
+737 IIYVGLVLALV

>member
-1 MRNLDILRPLSAAA
+1 MRNLDILRPLSTAA
-15 ILICLSANASSAG
+15 ILICLSTDVSSAG
-28 DFVPADLGTAS
+28 DFVPADLGTAT
-39 VQSTGQRSSQPNLDV
+39 VQNTGESGPDV
-54 PRQMIA
+54 PRQMVA
-60 FRQTATAMRLE
+60 FRQTATTMRLE
-71 GEDAAKELTFYLSAD
+71 GEDAARDLTFYLSAD

-103 VMPDDAVLD
+103 VMPDDATLD

-119 LAAFP
+119 LASFP
-124 IRSPNGPATHDFPVS
+124 IRSPNGPATHDIPVA
-139 AKYLTVG
+139 AKDLAVG

-176 LVSGFLTSER
+176 LVSGFLTSAR
-186 PKDGDLASLLSV
+186 PKDGDIASLLSV

-218 TTLRDSLYLVQT
+218 TTLRDSLSLVQT
-230 LALVLGREDLSVTIG
+230 LALVLGREDLSVSVG

-256 YLGDPSDTKLPQP
+256 YLGDPSDAKLPQP
-269 ARDALTA
+269 ARDALAA

-292 VTMRGSNKSELQ
+292 VTMRGANKSEFQ

-386 GLTPGTQ
+386 GLAPGTQ

-432 NHVRVLAEV
+432 NHFRVLAEV
-441 PLASDL
+441 PIASDL
-447 TCDPAARDEAR
+447 TCDPASRDEAR

-492 LKGSAAFDLY
+492 LKGSATFDLY

-531 ELKIGRP
+531 ELKTGRP
-538 DPRQTTNAL
+538 DPRKSTNAL
-547 IVGAGGEPL
+547 IVGATGEPL
-556 ELAALAGQKG
+556 ELAALAGHKG

-572 ATDDLIT
+572 SIDDLTT
-579 ASVTAGDQLS
+579 ASVVAGDQLS

-619 ARVSTTVN
+619 ARASTTVN

-635 GREDVKIDPRDRLIS
+635 GREDVKVDPRDRLIS
-650 VKQVA
+650 VRQVA
-655 SAESAAVWTYVNA
+655 SSESSAVWTYVSA
-668 ADETMLQQGVAALTK
+668 ADESMLQQGVATLTK

-704 VNRYP
+704 VNQYP
-709 ESYSFFPITDTSPA
+709 ETYSFFPITDTSPA

-737 MIYVGLVLALM
+737 IIYVGLVLALM

>member
-1 MRNLDILRPLSAAA
+1 MHNLEILRRLSAAA
-15 ILICLSANASSAG
+15 ILVCLSANASRAG
-28 DFVPADLGTAS
+28 DFVPADLGAAS
-39 VQSTGQRSSQPNLDV
+39 VQSTVQTGSDI
-54 PRQMIA
+54 PRQMVA
-60 FRQTATAMRLE
+60 FRQSATAMRLE
-71 GEDAAKELTFYLSAD
+71 GEDAPRELTFYLSPD

-112 VELNGKP
+112 VELNGNP

-124 IRSPNGPATHDFPVS
+124 IRSPNGPATHDIPVA
-139 AKYLTVG
+139 AKDLTVG
-146 WNQVRLRAKQ
+146 WNQIRLRAKQ

-167 YELWTQVDP
+167 YELWTQIDP
-176 LVSGFLTSER
+176 LVSGFLTSAR
-186 PKDGDLASLLSV
+186 PKDGDFASLLSV

-211 AGNDAPQ
+211 AGQDAPQ
-218 TTLRDSLYLVQT
+218 TTLRDSLSLVQT
-230 LALVLGREDLSVTIG
+230 LALVLGREDLSVSVG

-256 YLGDPSDTKLPQP
+256 YLGDPLDAKLPQP
-269 ARDALTA
+269 VRDALAA

-287 NGRHI
+287 NGRYV
-292 VTMRGSNKSELQ
+292 VTMRGSNKSEFQ

-312 GPLLPLIRA
+312 GPLLPLIRT
-321 NKLAMTETRIDGES
+321 NKLAMAQTRIDGES
-335 PGTHPLSSVGY
+335 PGTHSLSSIGY

-386 GLTPGTQ
+386 GLAPGTQ

-410 PEGATLKDKPL
+410 PEGTTLKDKPL

-432 NHVRVLAEV
+432 NHVRVLAEL

-447 TCDPAARDEAR
+447 ACDPAQREEAR

-516 LLTRLAMSAGHPLPA
+516 LLTRLALSAGHPLPA

-538 DPRQTTNAL
+538 DPRQSTNAL
-547 IVGAGGEPL
+547 IVGAGDEPL
-556 ELAALAGQKG
+556 ELAELAGQKG
-566 DRLQPL
+566 DRLPFS
-572 ATDDLIT
+572 ATDDLVT

-589 DSQALLD
+589 ESQALLD

-619 ARVSTTVN
+619 ATASTTIN

-635 GREDVKIDPRDRLIS
+635 GREDVKVDPRDKLIS
-650 VKQVA
+650 VRQVA
-655 SAESAAVWTYVNA
+655 SSESSAVWTYVNA
-668 ADETMLQQGVAALTK
+668 TDETLLQQGVAALTK
-683 PATWTALEGGEAV
+683 AATWTALEGEESV

-737 MIYVGLVLALM
+737 IIYVGLVLALM

>member
-1 MRNLDILRPLSAAA
+1 MRNLDILRSLSAAA
-15 ILICLSANASSAG
+15 ILLCLSTDVSSAG

-39 VQSTGQRSSQPNLDV
+39 VQSTGQSSSDV
-54 PRQMIA
+54 PRQMVA

-71 GEDAAKELTFYLSAD
+71 GEDAARDLTFYLSAD

-103 VMPDDAVLD
+103 VMPDDATLD

-124 IRSPNGPATHDFPVS
+124 IRSPNGPATHDIPVA
-139 AKYLTVG
+139 AKDLAVG

-176 LVSGFLTSER
+176 LVSGFLTSAR
-186 PKDGDLASLLSV
+186 PKDGDIASLLSV

-218 TTLRDSLYLVQT
+218 TTLRDSLSLVQT
-230 LALVLGREDLSVTIG
+230 LALVLGREDLSVSVG

-256 YLGDPSDTKLPQP
+256 YLGDPLDAKLPQP
-269 ARDALTA
+269 ARDALAA

-287 NGRHI
+287 NGRQI
-292 VTMRGSNKSELQ
+292 VTMRGSSKSEFQ

-335 PGTHPLSSVGY
+335 PGTLPLSSVGY

-386 GLTPGTQ
+386 GLAPGTQ

-403 ASLVLYD
+403 ASLVLYN
-410 PEGATLKDKPL
+410 PEGTTLKDKPL

-441 PLASDL
+441 PIASDL
-447 TCDPAARDEAR
+447 TCDPASRDEAR

-492 LKGSAAFDLY
+492 LKGSATFDLY

-516 LLTRLAMSAGHPLPA
+516 LLTRLALSAGHPLPA
-531 ELKIGRP
+531 ELKTGRP
-538 DPRQTTNAL
+538 DPRKSTNAL
-547 IVGAGGEPL
+547 IVGATGEPL
-556 ELAALAGQKG
+556 ELAALAGHKG
-566 DRLQPL
+566 DRLQPSSI
-572 ATDDLIT
+572 DDLTT
-579 ASVTAGDQLS
+579 ASVVAGDQLS

-608 LSLKSRASDWV
+608 LSLKSRVSDWV
-619 ARVSTTVN
+619 ATASTTVN

-635 GREDVKIDPRDRLIS
+635 GREDVKVDPRDRLIS
-650 VKQVA
+650 VRQVT
-655 SAESAAVWTYVNA
+655 SSESSAVWTYVSA
-668 ADETMLQQGVAALTK
+668 ADESMLQQGVTALMK

-737 MIYVGLVLALM
+737 IIYVGLVLALM
-748 GGFGWW
+748 GGFGCW

>member
-1 MRNLDILRPLSAAA
+1 MHKVAILRRLSAAA
-15 ILICLSANASSAG
+15 ILVCLSANASRAG
-28 DFVPADLGTAS
+28 DFVPADLGAAS
-39 VQSTGQRSSQPNLDV
+39 VQSTVQTGSDI
-54 PRQMIA
+54 PRQMVA
-60 FRQTATAMRLE
+60 FRQSATAMRLE
-71 GEDAAKELTFYLSAD
+71 GEDTPRELTFYLSPD

-119 LAAFP
+119 LAALP
-124 IRSPNGPATHDFPVS
+124 IRSPNGPATHDIPVA
-139 AKYLTVG
+139 AKDLTVG
-146 WNQVRLRAKQ
+146 WNQIRLRAKQ

-167 YELWTQVDP
+167 YELWTQIDP
-176 LVSGFLTSER
+176 LVSGFLTSAR
-186 PKDGDLASLLSV
+186 PKDGDFASLLSV

-211 AGNDAPQ
+211 VGQDAPQ
-218 TTLRDSLYLVQT
+218 TTLRDSLSLVQT
-230 LALVLGREDLSVTIG
+230 LALVLGREDLSITVG

-256 YLGDPSDTKLPQP
+256 YLGDPLDAKLPQP

-292 VTMRGSNKSELQ
+292 VTMRGSNKSEFQ

-312 GPLLPLIRA
+312 GPLLPLIRT
-321 NKLAMTETRIDGES
+321 NKLAMAQTRIDGES
-335 PGTHPLSSVGY
+335 PGTHSLSSIGY

-386 GLTPGTQ
+386 GLAPGTQ

-403 ASLVLYD
+403 ASLVLYN
-410 PEGATLKDKPL
+410 PEGTTLKDKPL

-432 NHVRVLAEV
+432 NHVRVLAEL

-447 TCDPAARDEAR
+447 TCDPARRDEAR

-516 LLTRLAMSAGHPLPA
+516 LLTRLALSAGHPLPA

-538 DPRQTTNAL
+538 DPRQSTNAL
-547 IVGAGGEPL
+547 VVGVGDQRL
-556 ELAALAGQKG
+556 ELAELAGQKG
-566 DRLQPL
+566 DRLPFS
-572 ATDDLIT
+572 ATDNLVT
-579 ASVTAGDQLS
+579 ASVTAGNQLS

-619 ARVSTTVN
+619 ATASTTVN

-635 GREDVKIDPRDRLIS
+635 GREDVQVDPRDRLIS
-650 VKQVA
+650 VRQVA
-655 SAESAAVWTYVNA
+655 SSESSAVWTYVSA
-668 ADETMLQQGVAALTK
+668 ADETLLQQGVAALTK

-737 MIYVGLVLALM
+737 IIYVGLVLALM

>member
-1 MRNLDILRPLSAAA
+1 MHKVAILRRLSAAA
-15 ILICLSANASSAG
+15 ILVCLSANASRAG
-28 DFVPADLGTAS
+28 DFVPADLGAAS
-39 VQSTGQRSSQPNLDV
+39 VQSAVQTGSDI
-54 PRQMIA
+54 PRQMVA
-60 FRQTATAMRLE
+60 FRQSATAMRLE
-71 GEDAAKELTFYLSAD
+71 GEDTPRELTFYLSPD

-119 LAAFP
+119 LAALP
-124 IRSPNGPATHDFPVS
+124 IRSPNGPATHDIPVA
-139 AKYLTVG
+139 AKDLTVG
-146 WNQVRLRAKQ
+146 WNQIRLRAKQ

-167 YELWTQVDP
+167 YELWTQIDP
-176 LVSGFLTSER
+176 LVSGFLTSAR
-186 PKDGDLASLLSV
+186 PKDGDFASLLSV

-211 AGNDAPQ
+211 VGQDAPQ
-218 TTLRDSLYLVQT
+218 TTLRDSLSLVQT
-230 LALVLGREDLSVTIG
+230 LALVLGREDLSITVG

-256 YLGDPSDTKLPQP
+256 YLGDPLDAKLPQP

-292 VTMRGSNKSELQ
+292 VTMRGSNKSEFQ

-312 GPLLPLIRA
+312 GPLLPLIRT
-321 NKLAMTETRIDGES
+321 NKLAMAQTRINGES
-335 PGTHPLSSVGY
+335 PGTHALSSIGY

-356 QTSFDVVMPADFYPG
+356 QMSFDVVMPADFYPG

-386 GLTPGTQ
+386 GLAPGTQ

-403 ASLVLYD
+403 ASLVLYN
-410 PEGATLKDKPL
+410 PEGTTLKDKPL

-432 NHVRVLAEV
+432 NHVRVLAEL

-447 TCDPAARDEAR
+447 ACDPAQREEAR

-485 FAGTSFP
+485 FAGTSFTFT
-492 LKGSAAFDLY
+492 GSSTFDLY

-516 LLTRLAMSAGHPLPA
+516 LLTRLALSAGHPLPA

-538 DPRQTTNAL
+538 DPRQATNAL
-547 IVGAGGEPL
+547 IVGAGSEPL
-556 ELAALAGQKG
+556 ELAELAGQKG
-566 DRLQPL
+566 DRLPFS
-572 ATDDLIT
+572 ATDDLVT
-579 ASVTAGDQLS
+579 ASVTADDQLS

-619 ARVSTTVN
+619 ATASTTVN

-635 GREDVKIDPRDRLIS
+635 GREDVQVDPRDRLIS
-650 VKQVA
+650 VRQVA
-655 SAESAAVWTYVNA
+655 SSESSAVWTYVSA
-668 ADETMLQQGVAALTK
+668 ADETLLQQGVAALTK
-683 PATWTALEGGEAV
+683 PVTWTALEGGEAV

-737 MIYVGLVLALM
+737 IIYVGLVLALM